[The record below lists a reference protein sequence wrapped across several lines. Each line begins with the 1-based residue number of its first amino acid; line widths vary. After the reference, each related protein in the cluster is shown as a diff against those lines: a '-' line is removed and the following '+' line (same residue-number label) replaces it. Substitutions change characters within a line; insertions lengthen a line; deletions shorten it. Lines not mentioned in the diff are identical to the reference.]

1 MAKIFISYSRAD
13 SSIVD
18 NLFVKL
24 QSAGHSIWVD
34 RVSIQGGDQ
43 WRRQIVSAIETSD
56 VFILVLSPNSIK
68 SKNVRKELD
77 LAEETDI
84 QIIPIEIK
92 PTNIPTEMK
101 YQLVGLQRIDFSSS
115 FDKGYEALLSAIDK
129 NPILEMD
136 ALQMPIPIT
145 SLFLPVVASEP
156 NPFPRSRL
164 PPGCIPGGYLVP
176 CIFRSLLYLV
186 LFSCY
191 TPYKFALCC
200 AKTLG
205 RGF

>member
-115 FDKGYEALLSAIDK
+115 FDKGYEALLSAI
-129 NPILEMD
+129 ER
-136 ALQMPIPIT
+136 
-145 SLFLPVVASEP
+145 V
-156 NPFPRSRL
+156 
-164 PPGCIPGGYLVP
+164 
-176 CIFRSLLYLV
+176 
-186 LFSCY
+186 
-191 TPYKFALCC
+191 
-200 AKTLG
+200 
-205 RGF
+205 